1 MSMLDSDPWF
11 PRGTTLGV
19 TATDQ
24 GTGIVGTQR
33 QFVDVQ
39 PNGTVNSNAPV
50 TCIAMRNT
58 SSGTLAA
65 GTVVKAK
72 TTALLTEVDGN
83 ATVDSPIV
91 GVVDEY
97 LTAAVAVNDIF
108 WLVIGGPTSATIGT
122 GGVTQGNFV
131 SIATGTVVASV
142 ANKTFAVALAT
153 ASAAAL
159 GRVLVGIG
167 GYSSRVSTP

>member
-97 LTAAVAVNDIF
+97 LTAPVAVNDIF
-108 WLVIGGPTSATIGT
+108 WLVFRGPTSATIGT

-131 SIATGTVVASV
+131 SVATGTVVASV
-142 ANKTFAVALAT
+142 ANKTFGVALAT
-153 ASAAAL
+153 ASATAL

>member
-97 LTAAVAVNDIF
+97 LTAPVAVNDIF
-108 WLVIGGPTSATIGT
+108 WMVFRGPTSANIGT

-142 ANKTFAVALAT
+142 ANKTFGVALAT
-153 ASAAAL
+153 ASASTL